1 MVVTSSTA
9 CALPGCRVDLGYAGE
24 IHCLPTV
31 SADIGGVG
39 LSVVSSRVV
48 VMEGNRGHSFGPG
61 AGLSLVECRE
71 RFAAAQE
78 AMSVLGEVLWQAPS
92 GGGPEGLS
100 SLMGEVDA
108 LGAACDAGRVAV
120 TREAMQR
127 GENSGGSAA
136 MTPTQWVR
144 HHAPSTIA
152 GGAATVVNLARA
164 FDKAANQPVKDA
176 VDAGRIPV
184 RSAAAVVCEADK
196 LRPLLLDGADPHVLE
211 GLISITERF
220 GPSAARS
227 LRDGMLARYGRGD
240 VLQKE
245 QDAGKAFIRL
255 SQPVDTGAN
264 TFEYR
269 LTLDVEAKA
278 ALEAAIEPLSAPAPN
293 PVAGERDLR
302 TSDRRRGDALVQ
314 LVRRAVVAG
323 EERGKNNKT
332 TLVLT
337 MSWEDLKDRLGA
349 ATTLG
354 GLDAGTHLAPETVRK
369 LCCDG
374 AVIPV
379 VLGSDG
385 AVMDWGLQRRFFSDA
400 QTKRLWL
407 RDGGCTYPG
416 CSAPP
421 TWSDAHHLV
430 HWADLGVSD
439 LDNAALLCD
448 RHHTIVHKRRL
459 AGRVVKDAFGER
471 VEWDLTP
478 GSYDELLARRAA
490 QEPA

>member
-1 MVVTSSTA
+1 
-9 CALPGCRVDLGYAGE
+9 
-24 IHCLPTV
+24 
-31 SADIGGVG
+31 
-39 LSVVSSRVV
+39 
-48 VMEGNRGHSFGPG
+48 MEGNQRNQVAGAGTGST
-61 AGLSLVECRE
+61 AGLSLAERRE
-71 RFAAAQE
+71 RIAAARE
-78 AMSVLGEVLWQAPS
+78 ALCGLDTALWQAPS

-100 SLMGEVDA
+100 GLMGEVDA
-108 LGAACDAGRVAV
+108 LVAAGEAGRVAV
-120 TREAMQR
+120 TREALQR
-127 GENSGGSAA
+127 GETSGGRAA

-152 GGAATVVNLARA
+152 GGAATVVNLAKA
-164 FDKAANQPVKDA
+164 FEKPENQPVKDA
-176 VDAGRIPV
+176 LNSGRVPV

-227 LRDGMLARYGRGD
+227 LRDGLLARYGRAD

-245 QDAGKAFIRL
+245 RDAGKAFISL
-255 SQPVDTGAN
+255 SQPRDTGAA

-269 LTLDVEAKA
+269 LTLDVEAKV
-278 ALEAAIEPLSAPAPN
+278 ALEAAIGPLSAPK
-293 PVAGERDLR
+293 PVDGEPDLR
-302 TSDRRRGDALVQ
+302 SSDRRRGDAFIEI
-314 LVRRAVVAG
+314 VRRAVAAG

-337 MSWEDLKDRLGA
+337 MDWESLRDGVGA
-349 ATTLG
+349 GTTLG

-385 AVMDWGLQRRFFSDA
+385 EVMDQGRERRFFSDG

-416 CSAPP
+416 CDAPP
-421 TWSDAHHLV
+421 SWADAHHLV
-430 HWADLGVSD
+430 HWADLGRSD
-439 LDNAALLCD
+439 LDNAALLCE
-448 RHHTIVHKRRL
+448 RHHTIVHQRRL
-459 AGRVVKDAFGER
+459 AGRVVTDACGER